1 MTKAS
6 DVLHDI
12 ADELQGDAFFNRV
25 ARKVAEQ
32 RGVPLTEQMR
42 REIVAHLRAST
53 EVRIGPEPE
62 KPN

>member
-1 MTKAS
+1 MTKAN

-12 ADELQGDAFFNRV
+12 ADELQDDSFFNRV

-42 REIVAHLRAST
+42 REIVADLRANT
-53 EVRIGPEPE
+53 EVKVAPAPEEPS
-62 KPN
+62 